1 MRNTVVGLCNWEQKE
16 VTVEMLTQMFSNM
29 KKAKIKAVHFY
40 VFSARGFSS
49 EIKEI
54 AKEDPR
60 LELVDMNE
68 L

>member
-1 MRNTVVGLCNWEQKE
+1 M
-16 VTVEMLTQMFSNM
+16 EMLTQMFSNM